1 MEIQDYPNYM
11 IYEDGR
17 VYNKN
22 SNRFLKPST
31 NNRGY
36 LTVCLSNNGKHKMMS
51 IHRLIALYYIPNPE
65 NKSYVDHI
73 DRNKQNNNIENL
85 RWVTTRENSSNRT
98 DQAEYI
104 GVGKNGKKFQADIK
118 IDGKNKHLGCY
129 STPEDASNA
138 YKKALDEINNGLPI
152 SYKKPPTKSGYKCVY
167 RIGNRYQARLTIYGK
182 YKHLGFYDTPEL
194 ARDAIINY
202 KNRINK

>member
-104 GVGKNGKKFQADIK
+104 GVGKNGKKFQADTK

-138 YKKALDEINNGLPI
+138 YKKTSFAVIRASSLIIFASLVAIRDTIELPFKVKSEYALKI
-152 SYKKPPTKSGYKCVY
+152 SALKVP
-167 RIGNRYQARLTIYGK
+167 A
-182 YKHLGFYDTPEL
+182 
-194 ARDAIINY
+194 
-202 KNRINK
+202 